1 MFEAVLS
8 FFDIIPLVHAQRGV
22 INNSSVSAILA
33 GDAADNFFMR
43 RRNVKLEKLSCISRS
58 FAENN
63 SVQSAN
69 NMDCHLSIVRVT
81 PKSSE
86 VMLLNY

>member
-1 MFEAVLS
+1 
-8 FFDIIPLVHAQRGV
+8 
-22 INNSSVSAILA
+22 
-33 GDAADNFFMR
+33 MR
-43 RRNVKLEKLSCISRS
+43 RRNVKFVMHIKKFLLKIT
-58 FAENN
+58 
-63 SVQSAN
+63 VQSAN